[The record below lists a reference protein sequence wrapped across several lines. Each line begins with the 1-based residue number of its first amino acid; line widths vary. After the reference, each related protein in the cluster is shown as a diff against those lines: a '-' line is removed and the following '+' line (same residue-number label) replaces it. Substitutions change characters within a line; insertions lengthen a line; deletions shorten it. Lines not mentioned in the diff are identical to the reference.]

1 MLIVDTFTSSYEGDG
16 MSKRNVLRL
25 AERNGLELMIGTTL
39 GFQVLYFDRFGPC
52 GTRYNLSD
60 ALLVTLVP

>member
-1 MLIVDTFTSSYEGDG
+1 

-25 AERNGLELMIGTTL
+25 AERNGLELMIGTTWAS
-39 GFQVLYFDRFGPC
+39 GCSTSTASGPC